1 MTGAD
6 EQIITYRLERARETL
21 DEARAMA
28 AMGHWNGCAN
38 RLYYACFYAV
48 VALLHRRRLPTRK
61 HTGVRALLNQH
72 FVKVGLVSPDLGDF
86 YSDLFDTQHEADYED
101 LARLT
106 EEDIRPWIA
115 EAERFIQAI
124 AALAASPGN
133 T

>member
-6 EQIITYRLERARETL
+6 EHIIQYRLERARETL

-28 AMGHWNGCAN
+28 ATAHWNGCAN

-48 VALLHRRRLPTRK
+48 WALLHRRRLSTRK

-72 FVKVGLVSPDLGDF
+72 FAKPGLVADDLADL
-86 YSDLFDTQHEADYED
+86 YNDLFDTRHEADYED
-101 LARLT
+101 LVRMT
-106 EEDIRPWIA
+106 EEDVRPWIA
-115 EAERFIQAI
+115 EAERFVEVVAS
-124 AALAASPGN
+124 LATSPGD